1 MERHSALGGSSVGD
15 GDLVHLNRIGS
26 CCFSFSV
33 SIVVYVLKK
42 PGLEPL
48 FLT

>member
-1 MERHSALGGSSVGD
+1 MESHSALGGSSVGD

-33 SIVVYVLKK
+33 SIVVCSQET
-42 PGLEPL
+42 GS
-48 FLT
+48 